1 MPRALLWTPLAIGF
15 SNKDA
20 SILLETIKPSKV
32 TKSELVPCT
41 VCTVAEPHNMRY
53 RLRRCSCRSC
63 TEEAPYAK
71 CPWRAKTL
79 HCEKVDHVDI
89 YETSKHVTAMR
100 TAPEPR
106 LTSEMKVVAREM
118 TAQGLKPVRI
128 RNAILRKF
136 NLAAEELPALSKIQ
150 RFCQHYASTKLG
162 CNDYVKETHDLI
174 RDAGYVSTMDEH
186 ESFTFALNSD
196 ATGLPVVGIGS
207 GTKPFIVGVTSRR
220 LLTQADRE
228 AGSLLLHVDATF
240 KLNQVGYPSIVVGFS
255 DCARGFLL
263 LALFVSSQR

>member
-1 MPRALLWTPLAIGF
+1 
-15 SNKDA
+15 
-20 SILLETIKPSKV
+20 V

-150 RFCQHYASTKLG
+150 RFCQYYASTKLAAQAG
-162 CNDYVKETHDLI
+162 AFHGDVRRAAADLQ
-174 RDAGYVSTMDEH
+174 AGDWQT
-186 ESFTFALNSD
+186 TSD
-196 ATGLPVVGIGS
+196 QDGHG
-207 GTKPFIVGVTSRR
+207 
-220 LLTQADRE
+220 
-228 AGSLLLHVDATF
+228 
-240 KLNQVGYPSIVVGFS
+240 
-255 DCARGFLL
+255 
-263 LALFVSSQR
+263 